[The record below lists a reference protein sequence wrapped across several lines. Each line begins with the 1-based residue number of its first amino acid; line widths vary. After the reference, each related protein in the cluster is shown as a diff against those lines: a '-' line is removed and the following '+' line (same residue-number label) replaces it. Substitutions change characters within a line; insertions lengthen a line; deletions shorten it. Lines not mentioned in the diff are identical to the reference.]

1 MTRSLNKL
9 GYLSFDKINNIF
21 LAYLMSS
28 EEAKQKAVEFPEELH
43 RQEPSTSLGFYE
55 LKQVFQLRFFK
66 TIWNNQGNDWSKIT
80 ETNEENDD
88 KGGVLW
94 LAQDSLRVS
103 NLSQAES
110 LLQTCLEKYPGDYR
124 TYCALGFLNIEKN
137 KHSRT
142 EHYLDKA
149 LYYARTKPQKI
160 FILLL
165 ISRFYDL
172 AGDFDN
178 ALKKIKE
185 INILYPFCMEAA
197 YQEIIFKFKQG
208 KKDEALKQLIKLIRT
223 SREYYIN
230 VLIDPDLA
238 PFNQVIHPKLKELF
252 TENRQ
257 EAQKAAFA
265 AEKEFSTL
273 KKFLEKTDDEI
284 KKADAVLSKIKE
296 LALTDSYFGY
306 LDMVYLGD
314 SLTSA
319 FSRIMN
325 RRKRKLINIIKK
337 TYRRI
342 GNIFSLTGKYHS
354 RFVTNSAYKQLKNIQ
369 SELKQI
375 SGAVEFNHFDKFLE
389 MLIRCE
395 EISKEMDEI
404 EPELKRLK
412 TMMDIKTFLIIFF
425 KNSVFILFIILFA
438 GTIIFPALVYY
449 LNSFFPEFN
458 IFAAGNT
465 GFYHKYFII
474 FGVLGGLLFSF
485 FKSFKT
491 FFNQ

>member
-1 MTRSLNKL
+1 M
-9 GYLSFDKINNIF
+9 
-21 LAYLMSS
+21 
-28 EEAKQKAVEFPEELH
+28 
-43 RQEPSTSLGFYE
+43 
-55 LKQVFQLRFFK
+55 
-66 TIWNNQGNDWSKIT
+66 
-80 ETNEENDD
+80 
-88 KGGVLW
+88 
-94 LAQDSLRVS
+94 
-103 NLSQAES
+103 
-110 LLQTCLEKYPGDYR
+110 
-124 TYCALGFLNIEKN
+124 NIENN
-137 KHSRT
+137 KYSRT
-142 EHYLDKA
+142 EYYLDKA
-149 LYYARTKPQKI
+149 LYYARTRPQKI

-165 ISRFYDL
+165 LSRFYDL

-208 KKDEALKQLIKLIRT
+208 KKDEALKQLIKLIRMN
-223 SREYYIN
+223 REYYIN
-230 VLIDPDLA
+230 ALTDPDLA
-238 PFNQVIHPKLKELF
+238 PFNPVIHPKLKELF
-252 TENRQ
+252 IGNRQ
-257 EAQKAAFA
+257 KAQKAAFA

-284 KKADAVLSKIKE
+284 KKADAVLSKIKKM
-296 LALTDSYFGY
+296 ALTDSYFGY

-319 FSRIMN
+319 FSRIMS
-325 RRKRKLINIIKK
+325 RRKRKLINTIKK

-342 GNIFSLTGKYHS
+342 GNVFSLTGKYHS
-354 RFVTNSAYKQLKNIQ
+354 RVVTNSAYKQLKNIQ

-389 MLIRCE
+389 MSIRCE
-395 EISKEMDEI
+395 EISKELDEI

-425 KNSVFILFIILFA
+425 KNSVFILSIILFA

-449 LNSFFPEFN
+449 LNSLFPEFN
-458 IFAAGNT
+458 IFATGNT
-465 GFYHKYFII
+465 GFYHKSFII

-491 FFNQ
+491 FLNQ